1 MNDFNQMRELARA
14 KRDEAVKTAKLEYE
28 ATLESINEL
37 QKRLTKKP
45 SQKGKPKPIVPLRM
59 MIMDVVPADRTFTV
73 VELLKWLK
81 RPVTDTNLVSSTI
94 TKMIKRGEL
103 RRIRRGRNDRPAL
116 YAVAGYGPKDLGLN
130 ELSQIQAAEL
140 VLRDLGEPVGLTT
153 LIVEMLQ
160 RGYEPIVDEPT
171 MRRSL
176 RQAMCRKDG
185 FVNSEGAWSVEG

>member
-14 KRDEAVKTAKLEYE
+14 KRDEAIKTARLEYE
-28 ATLESINEL
+28 ATLESINDL

-45 SQKGKPKPIVPLRM
+45 SQKGKPKPLVPLRM

-81 RPVTDTNLVSSTI
+81 RPVTDTNLVGSTI

-116 YAVAGYGPKDLGLN
+116 YAVADYGPKDLGLN

-140 VLRDLGEPVGLTT
+140 VLRELGRPVGLTT

-160 RGYEPIVDEPT
+160 RGYEPIVNETT

-176 RQAMCRKDG
+176 RQAMARKDG
-185 FVNSEGAWSVEG
+185 FVNSEGVWSVQ